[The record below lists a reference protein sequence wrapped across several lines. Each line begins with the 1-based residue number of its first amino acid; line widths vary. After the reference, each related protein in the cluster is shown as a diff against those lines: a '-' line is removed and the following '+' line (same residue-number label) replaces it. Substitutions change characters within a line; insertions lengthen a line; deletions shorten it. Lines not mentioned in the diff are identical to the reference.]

1 MSEYD
6 SYALLVA
13 LLAASL
19 RIATPLLFTSL
30 GELYGQK
37 SGILN
42 LGMEGLMM
50 SGTFFGFMTAQLTN
64 EPWLGVLAGV
74 ICGGLFSL
82 IFGFLVISLR
92 ANQVVSGLAMN
103 LFISGISVFIYRL
116 IYGTPYLLPFAQKP
130 FKEIYISGLSEIP
143 FVGPIFFSQYVLV
156 YIAFLLVPILSIIM
170 YRSHL
175 GLKIIASG
183 ENPEVAT
190 SRGINVS
197 LVRYCCVFFGGCMAG
212 AGGAF
217 LSIAQINQFF
227 PGMVAGRGFISVV
240 LVIFGRWSP
249 GRILL
254 GALLFG
260 FIQALALQLQ
270 VLSNIPH
277 QFLLML
283 PYLFTVGALF
293 YTRKMRYGIKPAALG
308 QPYKPGGES

>member
-1 MSEYD
+1 MNEYI
-6 SYALLVA
+6 SYTLLIALFT
-13 LLAASL
+13 ASF
-19 RIATPLLFTSL
+19 RIATPLLLTSL
-30 GELYGQK
+30 GELYGEK

-50 SGTFFGFMTAQLTN
+50 SGTLFGFITAQLTN
-64 EPWLGVLAGV
+64 DPWLGVLIG
-74 ICGGLFSL
+74 ILSGGLFSL
-82 IFGFLVISLR
+82 VFGFLVISLG
-92 ANQVVSGLAMN
+92 ANQVVCGLALN

-130 FKEIYISGLSEIP
+130 FKEIYIAGFSEIP
-143 FVGPIFFSQYVLV
+143 FIGPVLFSQYALV
-156 YIAFLLVPILSIIM
+156 YIAFFLVPILSIIM
-170 YRSHL
+170 YRSYW
-175 GLKIIASG
+175 GLKIIACG

-197 LVRYCCVFFGGCMAG
+197 LVRYWCVFFGGCMAG

-260 FIQALALQLQ
+260 FIEALALQLQ
-270 VLSNIPH
+270 TLSNIPH

-283 PYLFTVGALF
+283 PYLVTVGALF
-293 YTRKMRYGIKPAALG
+293 FTRKIRYGIRPTGLAKSYRA
-308 QPYKPGGES
+308 GES

>member
-6 SYALLVA
+6 VYNLLVV
-13 LLAASL
+13 LLAASI
-19 RIATPLLFTSL
+19 RITTPVLFTSL

-37 SGILN
+37 SGVLN

-50 SGTFFGFMTAQLTN
+50 SGTFFGFITAQITN
-64 EPWLGVLAGV
+64 NPWLGVLTG
-74 ICGGLFSL
+74 IISGGLFSL
-82 IFGFLVISLR
+82 LFGFLVISLR
-92 ANQVVSGLAMN
+92 ANQVVSGLGLN

-116 IYGTPYLLPFAQKP
+116 IYGTPYLLPFTQKP
-130 FKEIYISGLSEIP
+130 FKEIHIPGLSEIT

-156 YIAFLLVPILSIIM
+156 YIVFLLVPILSIIM
-170 YRSHL
+170 YRTHW

-190 SRGINVS
+190 SRGINVP
-197 LVRYCCVFFGGCMAG
+197 LVRYWCVFFGGCMAG

-260 FIQALALQLQ
+260 FIDALALQLQ
-270 VLSNIPH
+270 CLSNIPH

-283 PYLFTVGALF
+283 PYIVTVGALF
-293 YTRKMRYGIKPAALG
+293 YTRKLRYGVKPTALG
-308 QPYKPGGES
+308 QPYNPG